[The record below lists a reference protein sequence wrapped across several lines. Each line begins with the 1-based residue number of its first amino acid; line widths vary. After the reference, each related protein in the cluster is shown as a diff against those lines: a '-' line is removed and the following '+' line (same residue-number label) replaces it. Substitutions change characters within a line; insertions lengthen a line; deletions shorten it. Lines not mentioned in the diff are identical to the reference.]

1 MNLPP
6 LVFAAVGIDHRHS
19 YDQVQSLLDVGGAC
33 VGWWTEGTP
42 KTLEGFVRRFPQI
55 PRVDD
60 RRRLLE
66 DRACSSSPAR
76 RYHAIARVMRSR
88 RCARARTSCPTSRAS
103 PRPSSWQRASRAAG
117 DEAHLD
123 GELHRA
129 LRGAGVTR
137 ALDLV
142 RDGAIG
148 DVVQTVGLGPHRENR
163 ALRDPWFYDKSKY
176 GGILVD
182 IASHQIDQFL
192 VFAGATDA
200 EITLARR
207 RTSRTRTTRLRGL
220 RRDRAGRGTGECLH
234 PRRLVHARRPPDWG
248 DGRLFI
254 YGTKGTI
261 ELRKYVDPD
270 GRPGKDHLFLI
281 DGKTA
286 RHIDCSDAGLPY
298 YANLHRDIVERT
310 ETAMPQAHTYKVCE
324 LALAAQR
331 GRNAATPPLSPPTQP
346 PRRRRDAIRLV

>member
-1 MNLPP
+1 MTSPLPP
-6 LVFAAVGIDHRHS
+6 LVFAAVGLDHRHI
-19 YDQVQSLLDVGGAC
+19 YDQVQSLLDVGGTC
-33 VGWWTEGTP
+33 IGFWTQGTP
-42 KTLEGFVRRFPQI
+42 KTLEGFAKRFPSI

-66 DRACSSSPAR
+66 DPRVQLVTCAAIPCDRAG
-76 RYHAIARVMRSR
+76 HAIEAMRAGKDFMADKPGVTTVEQLDAVRRVQQETARIWTVNFTERFEV
-88 RCARARTSCPTSRAS
+88 RA
-103 PRPSSWQRASRAAG
+103 
-117 DEAHLD
+117 
-123 GELHRA
+123 
-129 LRGAGVTR
+129 VTR

-200 EITLARR
+200 EITLARAR
-207 RTSRTRTTRLRGL
+207 NVAHPEDLDYEDFGEIALAAGKASGYIRVDWFTPDGL
-220 RRDRAGRGTGECLH
+220 PT
-234 PRRLVHARRPPDWG
+234 WG
-248 DGRLFI
+248 DGRLFV

-270 GRPGKDHLFLI
+270 GRPGRDHLFLI
-281 DGKTA
+281 DGKAT
-286 RHIDCSDAGLPY
+286 RHVDCSDAGLPY
-298 YANLHRDIVERT
+298 YANLHRDLVLRT
-310 ETAMPQAHTYKVCE
+310 ETAMPQAHAYKVCE
-324 LALAAQR
+324 LALRAQARAEGRRPAA
-331 GRNAATPPLSPPTQP
+331 ADLL
-346 PRRRRDAIRLV
+346 PR

>member
-1 MNLPP
+1 MTNLPP

-19 YDQVQSLLDVGGAC
+19 YDQVQSLLDVGGTC

-66 DRACSSSPAR
+66 DPRVQLVTCAAIPCDRAG
-76 RYHAIARVMRSR
+76 HALEAMRAGKDFMSDKPGVTTSEQLAGVHRVQQETKRIWTVNFTER
-88 RCARARTSCPTSRAS
+88 FEVRA
-103 PRPSSWQRASRAAG
+103 
-117 DEAHLD
+117 
-123 GELHRA
+123 
-129 LRGAGVTR
+129 VTR

-192 VFAGATDA
+192 VFAAVTDA
-200 EITLARR
+200 EITLARAQNVAHPDDPAYEDFGEIA
-207 RTSRTRTTRLRGL
+207 LA
-220 RRDRAGRGTGECLH
+220 AGRASAYIRVDWFT
-234 PRRLVHARRPPDWG
+234 PDGLPTWG

-324 LALAAQR
+324 LALAAQAR
-331 GRNAATPPLSPPTQP
+331 AERRNAVA
-346 PRRRRDAIRLV
+346 